1 MSKWFMDIKIITE
14 IFSKDDGLI
23 WDWRLGS
30 PKKCDHMEMSFD
42 LSGGAFDVLELKNIS
57 FE

>member
-1 MSKWFMDIKIITE
+1 MDIKIITE